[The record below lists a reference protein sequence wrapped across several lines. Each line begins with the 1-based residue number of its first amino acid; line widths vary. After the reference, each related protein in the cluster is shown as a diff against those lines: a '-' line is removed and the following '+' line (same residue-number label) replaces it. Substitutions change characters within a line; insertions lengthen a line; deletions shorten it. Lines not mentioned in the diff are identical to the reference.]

1 MKKIFTLF
9 ACTSLIAATSF
20 SQVVESFETQTDFT
34 NLINECWTFNT
45 VSHAAGPASNVI
57 TGNGSL
63 VSQMGSVSQ
72 ISTPYLNLGSSV
84 TISFDFERTASA
96 IGSKTLKIF
105 LVDTLGVQTSLDN
118 INLNDGNV
126 HTYTNTF
133 SNANTPG
140 NHFPLKGKI
149 MFQFSDNVS
158 VSFDDLTIS
167 APYFYAG
174 GCPPSQSPL
183 PVMLMSFQGNMN
195 DSKVNLQWS
204 VAENEEGHHFEVQR
218 STDGV
223 SFDAAAIIMVTGKFG
238 TENYSYSEVA
248 TAEKIYYRLKMVND
262 NQSVRY
268 SKILAFQGSAASSS
282 KALKIVN
289 NPATDKL
296 TLSFPSTNNQ
306 VVQIRVY
313 DMAGR
318 LQMDR
323 KISVYQGSNVVS
335 LQLGSTFKSGLY
347 AVEVNAGS
355 DREAAKFV
363 KQ

>member
-9 ACTSLIAATSF
+9 ACTSLIAAKSF
-20 SQVVESFETQTDFT
+20 SQVVESFETQSDFT
-34 NLINECWTFNT
+34 NLINQCWTFNT
-45 VSHAAGPASNVI
+45 VSHAAGPASDVI
-57 TGNGSL
+57 TGNGSV
-63 VSQMGSVSQ
+63 VSELGSVSQ
-72 ISTPYLNLGSSV
+72 ISTPYLNLGSRV
-84 TISFDFERTASA
+84 TLSFDYERVASG

-118 INLNDGNV
+118 ITLNDGSV

-140 NHFPLKGKI
+140 NHFPLQGKI

-167 APYFYAG
+167 APYFYPG
-174 GCPPSQSPL
+174 GCPPAQSPL
-183 PVMLMSFQGNMN
+183 PVMLMSFQGNLNN
-195 DSKVNLQWS
+195 DKVSLQWS
-204 VAENEEGHHFEVQR
+204 VAQNEEGDHFEVQR

-223 SFDAAAIIMVTGKFG
+223 SFETAAVIMVTDKPGS
-238 TENYSYSEVA
+238 ESYSYSEVS

-268 SKILAFQGSAASSS
+268 SKILVFQGNAASAS
-282 KALKIVN
+282 KALRIVN

-296 TLSFPSTNNQ
+296 TLSFSSKNNQ

-318 LQMDR
+318 LQMDQ
-323 KISVYQGSNVVS
+323 KISVYQGSNLVS
-335 LQLGSTFKSGLY
+335 LQLSSTFTTGMY